1 MGTPV
6 IDIKCHCG
14 KHVIIIPLP
23 ADMYYKKLKKENK
36 SALNIKCYVYDK
48 GCKCGAHYWVYL
60 EK

>member
-1 MGTPV
+1 M

-14 KHVIIIPLP
+14 KHVTIIPLP